1 MASPPLE
8 CFFLG
13 LSTDTD
19 GTRSEHQAIC
29 YYAAPNMLPG
39 EPRPLIDLLQANQP
53 RISRHR
59 RCESGLYCQLS
70 LGQLS
75 CDTSWSLPH
84 ALRLGHLSHAQRPVP
99 PSCRPP
105 CGAAPQP
112 ASLRRHRV
120 SSVQNGPA
128 PLHPRPAKVSVHSPR
143 PFRSALNRIVT
154 RTIVPRLGQC
164 SRFHSRVSFLLGNVG
179 YWDWFPLPKAR
190 RDSTGSLS
198 KW

>member
-84 ALRLGHLSHAQRPVP
+84 SLRLGHLARWPVTLLKVVATQASP
-99 PSCRPP
+99 KLPIWNESKM
-105 CGAAPQP
+105 AKDAPTD
-112 ASLRRHRV
+112 
-120 SSVQNGPA
+120 
-128 PLHPRPAKVSVHSPR
+128 AKQLLVHSPR

-179 YWDWFPLPKAR
+179 YWDWFPFPKAR